1 MRSYPF
7 SLIFILLGLALSACS
22 GDLKEIPLKNCSQIS
37 GLPGPEDIAVDR
49 TAGLLYI
56 SSHERRIS
64 DQEGKLYYMDLNSD
78 KPEPKL
84 LETNYPKSFRPHG
97 ISLLVQGGKQKL
109 YVISHITPYKE
120 HSIEVF
126 ERTEAPKGNSK
137 VGKWTHIQTLKDPTI
152 TSPNDLFVASENEI
166 YVSNDH
172 GSGGYMTYLFNDI
185 FRMKRAEIAYFDGK
199 TWTSLGNPLYFG
211 NGIIL
216 VKREDGK
223 EFLYRSDIGT
233 NSVLKFPLTRQ
244 AGKIVLGEPKSI
256 FLDSAPDNLEI
267 DEKGTIYVAAHK
279 FLFQFLKHARNKDTP
294 SPTQVFTI
302 FPDDTIQEVY
312 ANSGAQIPAAST
324 ALTYKQKILIS
335 QVFNDFILECN
346 L

>member
-1 MRSYPF
+1 MRFYLN
-7 SLIFILLGLALSACS
+7 SLIFMILCLALPGCS
-22 GDLKEIPLKNCSQIS
+22 SDLKEIPLKNCSKIS
-37 GLPGPEDIAVDR
+37 GLPGPEDLAVDR
-49 TAGLLYI
+49 ASGLLYI

-64 DQEGKLYYMDLNSD
+64 DQEGKLYYLDLNSN

-97 ISLLVQGGKQKL
+97 ISLLIQGGKQRL
-109 YVISHITPYKE
+109 YVISHITLYKE

-137 VGKWTHIQTLKDPTI
+137 VGKWTHIQTLKDPLI
-152 TSPNDLFVASENEI
+152 TSPNDLFVASENDI
-166 YVSNDH
+166 FVSNDH

-185 FRMKRAEIAYFDGK
+185 FRMKRAEITHFDGK
-199 TWTSLGNPLYFG
+199 SWTNLGNPIYYG

-223 EFLYRSDIGT
+223 EFLYRSDIGSK
-233 NSVLKFPLTRQ
+233 SVLKFPLTRQ
-244 AGKIVLGEPKSI
+244 AGKITLEEPKVI
-256 FLDSAPDNLEI
+256 FLDSAPDNLEL

-279 FLFQFLKHARNKDTP
+279 SLFQFLKHARNKDTP
-294 SPTQVFTI
+294 APTQVFAI
-302 FPDDTIQEVY
+302 YPDDSIREIY
-312 ANSGAQIPAAST
+312 ANSGEQIPAAST
-324 ALTYKQKILIS
+324 ALTYKERIFIS
-335 QVFNDFILECN
+335 QVFNDFILECG